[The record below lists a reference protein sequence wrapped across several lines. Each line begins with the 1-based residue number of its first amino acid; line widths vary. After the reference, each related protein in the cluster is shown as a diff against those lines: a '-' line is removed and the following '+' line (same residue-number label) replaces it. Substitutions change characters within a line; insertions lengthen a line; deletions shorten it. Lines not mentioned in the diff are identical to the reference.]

1 MIPSWLFNVNM
12 DGIMIEVMMK
22 MRIMGDISE
31 ERITLRIFNLFYAN
45 NLILCAESEEH
56 LRVMTE
62 HFAEVFNRY
71 ECKYR

>member
-1 MIPSWLFNVNM
+1 
-12 DGIMIEVMMK
+12 MIEVMMK

-62 HFAEVFNRY
+62 HQQAVLKGIISLRD
-71 ECKYR
+71 